1 MNSGTSRRDQIKM
14 SEAEVQAFL
23 EEQRTMSIA
32 TNGRDG
38 RPHLVAMWYAFL
50 AGVPSFWT
58 FAKSQKV
65 LNLRRDPRI
74 TCMVEAGE
82 TYDQLRGV
90 ELVARAEIIEEA
102 AEVQRFGVA
111 EFERYQNTRVT
122 EALMPQVRL
131 MANKRVVVK
140 IHTERVVSW
149 DHRKL
154 AGGY

>member
-1 MNSGTSRRDQIKM
+1 VSSGTSRRAQIKM
-14 SEAEVQAFL
+14 TEAEVQAFL

-32 TNGRDG
+32 TIGRDR
-38 RPHLVAMWYAFL
+38 RPHVVAMWYAFL
-50 AGVPSFWT
+50 DGVPSFWT

-65 LNLRRDPRI
+65 VNLRRDQRI

-90 ELVARAEIIEEA
+90 ELVARAEIIEDAE
-102 AEVQRFGVA
+102 EVQRFGIA
-111 EFERYQNTRVT
+111 EFERYQNAKVT

-140 IHTERVVSW
+140 IHTERVASW

-154 AGGY
+154 GGTY

>member
-1 MNSGTSRRDQIKM
+1 M
-14 SEAEVQAFL
+14 SESEVQVFL

-32 TNGRDG
+32 TIGRDG
-38 RPHLVAMWYAFL
+38 RPHVVAMWYAFL
-50 AGVPSFWT
+50 DGVPSFWT

-65 LNLRRDPRI
+65 VNLRRDPRI
-74 TCMVEAGE
+74 TCMVEAGD

-90 ELVARAEIIEEA
+90 ELVARAEIIEDF

-111 EFERYQNTRVT
+111 EFERYQNTPVT
-122 EALMPQVRL
+122 EALMPSVLR

-154 AGGY
+154 AGTY

>member
-1 MNSGTSRRDQIKM
+1 MSRRDQIKM
-14 SEAEVQAFL
+14 TEDEVQAFID
-23 EEQRTMSIA
+23 EQRTMSIA
-32 TNGRDG
+32 TIGRDG
-38 RPHLVAMWYAFL
+38 RPHVVAMWYAIME
-50 AGVPSFWT
+50 GVPCFWT

-65 LNLRRDPRI
+65 VNLRRDPRI

-90 ELVARAEIIEEA
+90 ELVAQAEIVEDP
-102 AEVQRFGVA
+102 AEG
-111 EFERYQNTRVT
+111 YQNMKIT
-122 EALMPQVRL
+122 EALMPQVLR

-154 AGGY
+154 GGTY

>member
-1 MNSGTSRRDQIKM
+1 MSRRDQIKM
-14 SEAEVQAFL
+14 SEAEAQAFL

-32 TNGRDG
+32 TIGRDG
-38 RPHLVAMWYAFL
+38 RPHVIAMWYAFL
-50 AGVPSFWT
+50 DGVPAFWT

-65 LNLRRDPRI
+65 VNLRRDPRI

-90 ELVARAEIIEEA
+90 ELVARAEIIESP
-102 AEVQRFGVA
+102 AEVERFGVA
-111 EFERYQNTRVT
+111 EFERYQNMKVT
-122 EALMPQVRL
+122 EALMPQVRM

-154 AGGY
+154 GGTY

>member
-14 SEAEVQAFL
+14 SEAEVEAFL
-23 EEQRTMSIA
+23 EDQRTMSIA
-32 TNGRDG
+32 TVGRDG

-50 AGVPSFWT
+50 DGVPSFWT

-65 LNLRRDPRI
+65 VNLRRDPRI
-74 TCMVEAGE
+74 TCMVEAGD

-90 ELVARAEIIEEA
+90 ELVARAEIIEDAE
-102 AEVQRFGVA
+102 EVQRFGVA
-111 EFERYQNTRVT
+111 EFERYQNTKVS
-122 EALMPQVRL
+122 EALMPSIRQ
-131 MANKRVVVK
+131 MASKRVVVK

-154 AGGY
+154 GGTY